1 MLHVKVQRNANAAR
15 KGARIACAARKDARE
30 CLRRAQENNDAARNG
45 AKEYRCYADKIF
57 LNKVLVKQIK
67 SDK

>member
-45 AKEYRCYADKIF
+45 AKEYRCYADEIF
-57 LNKVLVKQIK
+57 
-67 SDK
+67 